1 MDISEFKDI
10 VQKSNKIQGI
20 ELIELSELPYLFIKE
35 DLIEDINEIDSA
47 TEESFIKSL
56 AHIIHKVIQANGHD
70 ISLKKIESTSADV
83 ILSVFYWIYDQ
94 LNVLLELEKTNL
106 QSIPDPV
113 MLQAGIHRLNPLG
126 EMVTLMNLTKDD
138 YKKAKELGQMAYHE
152 IHWLMVYQNIKSDI
166 EKKANQIVA
175 KK

>member
-1 MDISEFKDI
+1 MDINEFKDL
-10 VQKSNKIQGI
+10 VTKTNKIQGI
-20 ELIELSELPYLFIKE
+20 ELIELSELPYLFVKE
-35 DLIEDINEIDSA
+35 DLIDSINEIDST

-56 AHIIHKVIQANGHD
+56 AHIIYIVINANGVD
-70 ISLKKIESTSADV
+70 ITKNKIESTSADV

-106 QSIPDPV
+106 QSIPDAV
-113 MLQAGIHRLNPLG
+113 MMQAGIHRLNPLG
-126 EMVTLMNLTKDD
+126 EMVTLMNLAKDD
-138 YKKAKELGQMAYHE
+138 YIKAKTLGQMPYHE

-166 EKKANQIVA
+166 EKKANQIIA